1 MTTFA
6 HLRKSALSLPETAE
20 EKLEAGAV
28 AFTTA
33 QRRFALAEGPVV
45 ELYLPDEAAERMLEK
60 HPTAERVDGRGVRV
74 PLADINGQQLNHWLR
89 RAWLSRAPKRL
100 AEQVLAGGSAGAG
113 SVGDLPKAI
122 GNPAT
127 RALVGAGLTTL
138 DQVAERTAG
147 ELIVWHGIG
156 RGAMPM
162 LAEVVVAPGRQF
174 KAGGDHEFIAVH
186 RASLR
191 HQRGRPRPG
200 PDGGAAVARVRPRV
214 DGRTHVHPERE
225 RRL

>member
-20 EKLEAGAV
+20 ERLEAGSV

-33 QRRFALAEGPVV
+33 ERRFALAEGPVV
-45 ELYLPDEAAERMLEK
+45 ELYLPDEDAERMLEK
-60 HPTAERVDGRGVRV
+60 HPTAERLDGRGVRV

-89 RAWLSRAPKRL
+89 RAWLSRAPRRL
-100 AEQVLAGGSAGAG
+100 AEQVLAGTGAVAG

-138 DQVAERTAG
+138 DQVAERTAA
-147 ELIVWHGIG
+147 ELLALHGVGPRAIRILEEALAARG
-156 RGAMPM
+156 R
-162 LAEVVVAPGRQF
+162 RF
-174 KAGGDHEFIAVH
+174 KA
-186 RASLR
+186 
-191 HQRGRPRPG
+191 
-200 PDGGAAVARVRPRV
+200 
-214 DGRTHVHPERE
+214 
-225 RRL
+225 